1 MARRRDPK
9 LRRFLLDGERVVV
22 DVRQH
27 WFVIAGPVAGTV
39 LALFLVMWVDA
50 RVRVDAGAIARV
62 LWFAWFVMLVWMVF
76 QIAQWRHDRF
86 IATDKRLLLDY
97 GLITQKIAMMP
108 FIKVTDM
115 SYHRTVPGRIFGYGE
130 FILESAGQEQALR
143 KVEWVPHPDA
153 TYRII
158 CAEIFG
164 LPTPQR
170 IADPGR
176 DEGFFD
182 DGTGS
187 SPASAVQQLANPLGR
202 RSSRAGMRTG
212 GSAVE
217 ERWSYSRAIPLH
229 QRGDSSPIPSGEVI
243 YSSDAERRR
252 RRMADTGPIPPPRP
266 QPIPPPKSQPN
277 PPPASAEPPPGA
289 DD

>member
-1 MARRRDPK
+1 M
-9 LRRFLLDGERVVV
+9 V
-22 DVRQH
+22 
-27 WFVIAGPVAGTV
+27 
-39 LALFLVMWVDA
+39 ALFVVMWVDA

-62 LWFAWFVMLVWMVF
+62 LWFAWFIMLVWMVF

-97 GLITQKIAMMP
+97 GLITKKIAMMP

-164 LPTPQR
+164 LPNSP
-170 IADPGR
+170 ADRRLRPGR
-176 DEGFFD
+176 RV
-182 DGTGS
+182 
-187 SPASAVQQLANPLGR
+187 PR
-202 RSSRAGMRTG
+202 RRHRRCARLR
-212 GSAVE
+212 GSAG
-217 ERWSYSRAIPLH
+217 R
-229 QRGDSSPIPSGEVI
+229 
-243 YSSDAERRR
+243 
-252 RRMADTGPIPPPRP
+252 
-266 QPIPPPKSQPN
+266 QP
-277 PPPASAEPPPGA
+277 AGA
-289 DD
+289 DQQPRRYAYRRVRGRGALVLLAGHPAAPARRLVPDPER

>member
-27 WFVIAGPVAGTV
+27 WFVIAGPVGGTV
-39 LALFLVMWVDA
+39 VALFLVLWVDA

-62 LWFAWFVMLVWMVF
+62 LWFAWFIMLVWMVF
-76 QIAQWRHDRF
+76 QVAQWRHDRF

-97 GLITQKIAMMP
+97 GLITKKIAMMP

-252 RRMADTGPIPPPRP
+252 RRMADTGPIPPFR
-266 QPIPPPKSQPN
+266 SEPN
-277 PPPASAEPPPGA
+277 PPPAPNQPPPEA

>member
-62 LWFAWFVMLVWMVF
+62 LWFAWFIMLVWMVF
-76 QIAQWRHDRF
+76 QVAQWRHDRF

-97 GLITQKIAMMP
+97 GLITKKIAMMP

-252 RRMADTGPIPPPRP
+252 RRMADTGPIPPP
-266 QPIPPPKSQPN
+266 KSQPN
-277 PPPASAEPPPGA
+277 PPPQSQPNPPPSAEPPPGA

>member
-27 WFVIAGPVAGTV
+27 WFVIAGPVLWTV
-39 LALFLVMWVDA
+39 VALFVVMWVDA

-62 LWFAWFVMLVWMVF
+62 LWFAWFIMLVWMVF

-130 FILESAGQEQALR
+130 FILESAGQDQALR

-164 LPTPQR
+164 LPNPQR
-170 IADPGR
+170 IADSGR
-176 DEGFFD
+176 DDGFLD
-182 DGTGS
+182 DGTGGVPVS
-187 SPASAVQQLANPLGR
+187 ASQPVANPLGKT
-202 RSSRAGMRTG
+202 SSRAGMRTG

-252 RRMADTGPIPPPRP
+252 RRMADTGPIPPLQSEPD
-266 QPIPPPKSQPN
+266 
-277 PPPASAEPPPGA
+277 PPPASKQSPPGA

>member
-9 LRRFLLDGERVVV
+9 LRRFLLDGERVVI

-27 WFVIAGPVAGTV
+27 WFVIAGPVLWTV
-39 LALFLVMWVDA
+39 VALFVVMWVDA

-62 LWFAWFVMLVWMVF
+62 LWFAWFIMLVWMVF

-130 FILESAGQEQALR
+130 FILESAGQDQALR

-164 LPTPQR
+164 LPNPQR
-170 IADPGR
+170 IADSGR
-176 DEGFFD
+176 DDGFLD
-182 DGTGS
+182 DGTGGQ
-187 SPASAVQQLANPLGR
+187 PVSAVQPVANPLR
-202 RSSRAGMRTG
+202 RTSSRAGMRTGG

-252 RRMADTGPIPPPRP
+252 RRMADTGPIPPFR
-266 QPIPPPKSQPN
+266 SQPN
-277 PPPASAEPPPGA
+277 PPPGSNQPPPEA

>member
-1 MARRRDPK
+1 
-9 LRRFLLDGERVVV
+9 
-22 DVRQH
+22 
-27 WFVIAGPVAGTV
+27 
-39 LALFLVMWVDA
+39 
-50 RVRVDAGAIARV
+50 
-62 LWFAWFVMLVWMVF
+62 
-76 QIAQWRHDRF
+76 
-86 IATDKRLLLDY
+86 
-97 GLITQKIAMMP
+97 
-108 FIKVTDM
+108 VTDM